1 MRERERHFRERA
13 LERGCLFNPV
23 VVVVIVVVVVVVVVV
38 VLSYRRPR
46 YSHHASRSLSLSL
59 FFLFSLNLNRRFVQ
73 RQNVQRHRAERF
85 GKVPA
90 REV

>member
-1 MRERERHFRERA
+1 MRERGTFASERSNEDVFLKSLIFDLCRSR
-13 LERGCLFNPV
+13 
-23 VVVVIVVVVVVVVVV
+23 VVVV
-38 VLSYRRPR
+38 VLFYRRSR
-46 YSHHASRSLSLSL
+46 YSHHVSLSL
-59 FFLFSLNLNRRFVQ
+59 FFLFSSLHLNRRFVQ